1 MTRDETIK
9 AIKLADELLV
19 RRARESLTGFV
30 KYIQPADMQPAL
42 HHLVMCEA
50 LNAAI
55 EGTCKKVM
63 IPARGREVHDDFC
76 IGPAV
81 FPWQEPA
88 VERDSGIAH
97 RRAC

>member
-63 IPARGREVHDDFC
+63 IRLPPGAGSPR
-76 IGPAV
+76 
-81 FPWQEPA
+81 
-88 VERDSGIAH
+88 
-97 RRAC
+97 

>member
-19 RRARESLTGFV
+19 RRARESFSGFC
-30 KYIQPADMQPAL
+30 KYMQPADMQPAL

-55 EGTCKKVM
+55 TGTAKKVM
-63 IPARGREVHDDFC
+63 LQLLSWPMSYWCAGRV
-76 IGPAV
+76 
-81 FPWQEPA
+81 
-88 VERDSGIAH
+88 
-97 RRAC
+97 RAFLGSVSTCNRLICSLHCTIW